1 MNNIK
6 QFIKESM
13 AVVFLRTIIQQLLE
27 ALFVFRYVTD
37 GNMSNNPK
45 KLQAE
50 ISITIHAL
58 EKGMSIGEGRIG
70 FGKKKAIAAIAK
82 LRRLASISGDFS
94 FIKESVGTIKDY
106 VDYNESKGAD
116 MSAVKKNLTALIEE
130 TDINCQPRKGLLF
143 INEDVLNKCI
153 NADFNAF
160 SLSRHSIRD
169 FSDKPIDKEKIRNAL
184 KLCERT
190 PSACNRQSW
199 KVHVFYDEHKR
210 NKVFELQGGSKGFYN
225 KMQCAVLIC
234 ADLHYYNVSELN
246 LAYVDG
252 GLYGM
257 NMLYALHNQG
267 LATIPLT
274 MGIKQGILNYI
285 KKEMGIPK
293 YEAPILLI
301 GVGTY
306 KKDFKVAYSHR
317 IPYNT
322 YTCFDS

>member
-6 QFIKESM
+6 QYVKESM
-13 AVVFLRTIIQQLLE
+13 VVVFFRTIMQQLLE
-27 ALFVFRYVTD
+27 AMFVFRYAID

-50 ISITIHAL
+50 ITITLHAL
-58 EKGMSIGEGRIG
+58 EKGMSIGDGRIG
-70 FGKKKAIAAIAK
+70 FGKEKTIAVIAE
-82 LRRLASISGDFS
+82 LRRLASISGDFD

-106 VDYNESKGAD
+106 VNYNESKGAD
-116 MSAVKKNLTALIEE
+116 MSAVKKDLSALIDEI
-130 TDINCQPRKGLLF
+130 DIDCQPRQGLLF
-143 INEDVLNKCI
+143 VNEETLNKCI

-169 FSDKPIDKEKIRNAL
+169 FSDKPIDRERIRKAL

-199 KVHVFYDEHKR
+199 KIHVFYDEHKR
-210 NKVFELQGGSKGFYN
+210 NRLFEMQGGSKGFYN

-234 ADLHYYNVSELN
+234 ADLHYYNISELN

-257 NMLYALHNQG
+257 NMLYALHSQG

-274 MGIKQGILNYI
+274 MGLKQGILNYI

-317 IPYNT
+317 IPYNI
-322 YTCFDS
+322 YTSFDS